1 MFKKHQKR
9 APDNL
14 FVETRL
20 GIVTRSG
27 DWFHTT
33 SDEIEEYVPGLLD
46 QRPLDQL
53 IETAQAWIESANG
66 IALLLLMLL
75 LILSVNPLLSATI
88 VLVVHWAWYHG
99 KSGLVNLSMT
109 SILKFMNTDAFMFV
123 TALIVLSA
131 LGMEG
136 EYLALGIG
144 IIFFF
149 LLKLNLLKK
158 LWDYLDQRGSDKE
171 LLLNDRVL
179 KMVIIKYAM
188 YEDVAPTEIKRM
200 EERFKEL
207 AFKRN
212 TKN

>member
-46 QRPLDQL
+46 QRPLDEL

-75 LILSVNPLLSATI
+75 LIFSVNPLLSAAI
-88 VLVVHWAWYHG
+88 VLAVHWAWYHS

-123 TALIVLSA
+123 TALIVLSV

-136 EYLALGIG
+136 EYSALGIG